1 MVAFLKQGLG
11 AFAVMS
17 GLNLMVASIYIG
29 RNRLYDGFGL
39 PMLLVVP
46 DILACRLILLLRAK
60 VLPTERKRL
69 QEQSRVVRECLA
81 ASEPFDENGTHIT
94 RSLKTLDYWVC

>member
-1 MVAFLKQGLG
+1 
-11 AFAVMS
+11 
-17 GLNLMVASIYIG
+17 
-29 RNRLYDGFGL
+29 
-39 PMLLVVP
+39 MLLVVP
-46 DILACRLILLLRAK
+46 DILVSLSQLFSPPFNDHIGRHVDCESCRLPFLVLICHSPPFRILLLRAK